1 MGQTDKIYSV
11 FFPAVFYLFLLFFLV
26 LISIYLTQRRIFLH
40 MLTVNKLITF
50 MNIKMLYHKKRKRK
64 NGAEKEQHFNYKVDM
79 LSFIEYFLNYK
90 IP

>member
-1 MGQTDKIYSV
+1 
-11 FFPAVFYLFLLFFLV
+11 
-26 LISIYLTQRRIFLH
+26 

-50 MNIKMLYHKKRKRK
+50 MNIKMLHHKKRN
-64 NGAEKEQHFNYKVDM
+64 NGAKKEQHFNYKVDM